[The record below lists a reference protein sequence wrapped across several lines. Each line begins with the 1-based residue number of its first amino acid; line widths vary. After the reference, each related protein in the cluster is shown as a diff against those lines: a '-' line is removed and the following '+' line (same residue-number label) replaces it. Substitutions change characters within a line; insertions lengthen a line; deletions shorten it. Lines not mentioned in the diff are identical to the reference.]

1 MASHNLSLLSAL
13 FFFFD
18 CSLPVLCSVCPVV
31 LFCLPNPSSRM
42 WSRLRLSQSEGTRC
56 ASRTATHSAL
66 ALAPKPA
73 HRDSTGRDGQHAGRA
88 DADTGTKHTQGDS
101 SVLYCLAW
109 LVAQPLSLCALA
121 DPSSLRWIGQI
132 PTLGPLDLCPLV
144 FSSSLSLFSHKG
156 PNLRTC
162 DSRSALRSFPLFP
175 IVPHLYSFPKAV
187 PTPLSRPPSSRPPF
201 LPASARSLVRNT
213 GHRSLCSPHESSAS
227 LVSVSLFL

>member
-1 MASHNLSLLSAL
+1 MFCLSCCSVLSAEPIQS
-13 FFFFD
+13 D
-18 CSLPVLCSVCPVV
+18 VVSPPTQPV
-31 LFCLPNPSSRM
+31 
-42 WSRLRLSQSEGTRC
+42 GGH
-56 ASRTATHSAL
+56 ARTATHSAL

-73 HRDSTGRDGQHAGRA
+73 HRDSTGRDGTGSTQAGR
-88 DADTGTKHTQGDS
+88 TQTQAQSTHRETAVSSTAWLGWLLS
-101 SVLYCLAW
+101 PFLSVLLLIIPVSAGSVRSLHSVPSTC
-109 LVAQPLSLCALA
+109 VLS
-121 DPSSLRWIGQI
+121 S
-132 PTLGPLDLCPLV
+132 
-144 FSSSLSLFSHKG
+144 SSSLLPFSHKG